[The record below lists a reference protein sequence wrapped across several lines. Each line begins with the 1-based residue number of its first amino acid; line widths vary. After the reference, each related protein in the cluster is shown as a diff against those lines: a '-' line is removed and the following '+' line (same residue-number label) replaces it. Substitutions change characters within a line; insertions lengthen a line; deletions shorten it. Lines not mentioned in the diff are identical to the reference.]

1 MYLNSAAYRC
11 QESRELPSVWFTFSL
26 ESIIIKGNK
35 HVNNR
40 ANSSVCIGGQGL
52 MTVTIID
59 VAKKAGVSPSTV
71 SRVISNHPRI
81 STATATKVREIMRE
95 LGYHP
100 NMMAKSL
107 VSKTTN
113 TLGVILPRPAE
124 ELFLNLFFPE
134 FIRGILSQSSRAGYD
149 LVMTSGASERE
160 EMDAITRLVK
170 GRRVDGILLLSS
182 RQNDPVIS
190 FLHEDKFP
198 FVLIGRSP
206 EYPDVVSVDND
217 NVQAAFDATKH
228 LVSLGHK
235 RIGFVS
241 GPPNLVISKDRMEGY
256 QRALSEAG
264 LPSRSQWIV
273 EGEFLQESGY
283 RAMSMIMSLPERPT
297 AMVIIDDL
305 VAIGVLR
312 GLTELGYSV
321 PRDISIV
328 SFNNV
333 AVSQL
338 TNPPI
343 SSIDIGIYQ
352 LGYAASQTLIA
363 SIQGDSLHTNRT
375 LIPHRLVLRESSAP
389 PSSTEN

>member
-1 MYLNSAAYRC
+1 
-11 QESRELPSVWFTFSL
+11 
-26 ESIIIKGNK
+26 
-35 HVNNR
+35 
-40 ANSSVCIGGQGL
+40 
-52 MTVTIID
+52 MTVTIVD

-81 STATATKVREIMRE
+81 SPATAAKVREVMKE

-100 NMMAKSL
+100 NIMAKSL

-134 FIRGILSQSSRAGYD
+134 SLRGILSQSSKVGYD
-149 LVMTSGASERE
+149 LVLTSGASERE
-160 EMDAITRLVK
+160 VMEGVTRLVK
-170 GRRVDGILLLSS
+170 GGRVDGILVLSS
-182 RQNDPVIS
+182 RQDDPVIA
-190 FLHEDKFP
+190 FLHENKFP
-198 FVLIGRSP
+198 AVLIGRSL
-206 EYPDVVSVDND
+206 EFPDTVSVDTD
-217 NVQAAFDATKH
+217 NVQAAFDATRH
-228 LVSLGHK
+228 LIGLGHK

-241 GPPNLVISKDRMEGY
+241 GPPNLVISRDRMEGY
-256 QRALSEAG
+256 RKAMEEAQLSV
-264 LPSRSQWIV
+264 RSQWIV

-297 AMVIIDDL
+297 AMVVIDDL

-321 PRDISIV
+321 PRDISLV
-328 SFNNV
+328 SFNNI

-338 TNPPI
+338 TSPPI

-352 LGYAASQTLIA
+352 LGYTASQTLIA
-363 SIQGDSLHTNRT
+363 LIQGESPHLTRT

-389 PSSTEN
+389 VGQE